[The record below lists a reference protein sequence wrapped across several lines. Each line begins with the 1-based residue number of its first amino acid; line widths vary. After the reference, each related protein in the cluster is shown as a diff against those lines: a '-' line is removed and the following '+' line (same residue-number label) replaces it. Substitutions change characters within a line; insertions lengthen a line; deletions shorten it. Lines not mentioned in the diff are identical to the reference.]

1 MLKVGLTGGM
11 GSGKSTVARIFEVMG
26 IPVFYADAEAK
37 KLMEADLSLRDEIIS
52 ALGHESYNG
61 NQPNRKYIARQVFT
75 DPEKLIKLNSLIHPA
90 TIVQAEKW
98 MGRQSAPFALKEAA
112 ILFES
117 NSHKKLDF
125 VIGVQSPENLSIERA
140 KQRDNL
146 STAEIKAR
154 MSQQMSQDEKMKLCD
169 FVIFNDDNH
178 SLIEQ
183 VLIVYKELIA
193 KK

>member
-11 GSGKSTVARIFEVMG
+11 GSGKTTVARIFQVMG

-37 KLMEADLSLRDEIIS
+37 KLMEEDFVLRENIIN
-52 ALGHESYNG
+52 ALGTESYTG
-61 NQPNRKYIARQVFT
+61 SQPNRKYMAQQVFS
-75 DPEKLIKLNSLIHPA
+75 DPEKLTILNSLIHPA
-90 TIVQAEKW
+90 IIAQAEKW
-98 MGRQSAPFALKEAA
+98 MKCQSSPFAIKEAA

-125 VIGVQSPENLSIERA
+125 VIGVESPEDLRISRSIE
-140 KQRDNL
+140 RDNL
-146 STAEIKAR
+146 SKDQVKSRMAR
-154 MSQQMSQDEKMKLCD
+154 QMSQVEKMKLCD
-169 FVIFNDDNH
+169 FVIINDERH

-183 VLIVYKELIA
+183 VLSIYNILLN

>member
-11 GSGKSTVARIFEVMG
+11 GSGKTTVARIFQVMG

-37 KLMEADLSLRDEIIS
+37 KLMEEDLVLRENIIN
-52 ALGHESYNG
+52 ALGTESYTG
-61 NQPNRKYIARQVFT
+61 SQPNRKYMAQQVFS
-75 DPEKLIKLNSLIHPA
+75 DPEKLTILNSLIHPA
-90 TIVQAEKW
+90 IIAQAEKW
-98 MGRQSAPFALKEAA
+98 MKCQSSPFAIKEAA

-125 VIGVQSPENLSIERA
+125 VIGVESPEDLRISRSIE
-140 KQRDNL
+140 RDNL
-146 STAEIKAR
+146 SKDQVKSRMAR
-154 MSQQMSQDEKMKLCD
+154 QMSQVEKMKLCD
-169 FVIFNDDNH
+169 FVIINDERH

-183 VLIVYKELIA
+183 VLSIYNILLN